1 MADQLL
7 RLEGLQVHFPIRGGF
22 VDSVLRRPR
31 GFVRAVDGIDLTLER
46 GEVLALVGE
55 SGSGKTTTGRVVV
68 KLTRQTAGR
77 VLFEGHDV
85 SATWGQRALRAYR
98 RRVQIIFQD
107 PYETLNPKQTI
118 HDFVAEPLMVNN
130 IGTTDEREAKVFAAL
145 EAAGLRPASDFAFR
159 FPHELSG
166 GQRQRVVIAGALV
179 MDPDVIV
186 ADEPVSMLDV
196 SIRTE
201 LLRLMLDLRRER
213 GLTYLFI
220 THDLSLAWVI
230 ADRIAVMY
238 LGKIMEIGP
247 AERVIR
253 SPRNPYTQ
261 ALVSVSPS
269 PEPPTPGQ
277 RARRTILQGETP
289 DAAHIPTGCR
299 FRPRCPMAFD
309 RCAVEEPP
317 LFDVGGGQ
325 SAACWL
331 AEPGRSLPTAAA
343 RVEPAGGRTARPA
356 AVGSIASTDMEGPE

>member
-1 MADQLL
+1 VSDDDLL
-7 RLEGLQVHFPIRGGF
+7 RLEALTVHFPIRGSLT
-22 VDSVLRRPR
+22 DALRRRPQ
-31 GFVRAVDGIDLTLER
+31 GVVRAVDGIDLYLRR
-46 GEVLALVGE
+46 GEVLGLVGE

-68 KLTRQTAGR
+68 KLTRQTSGR
-77 VLFEGHDV
+77 IVFEGRDV
-85 SATWGQRALRAYR
+85 SALWSLKELREYR
-98 RRVQIIFQD
+98 RRVQLIFQD
-107 PYETLNPKQTI
+107 PYETLNPKQSI
-118 HDFVAEPLMVNN
+118 YDFVAEPLVVNK
-130 IGTTDEREAKVFAAL
+130 IEKGEKRRARVMAAL
-145 EAAGLRPASDFAFR
+145 EAAGLRPATDFAYR

-201 LLRLMLDLRRER
+201 LLRLMLDLRQER

-247 AERVIR
+247 AEAVIR

-269 PEPPTPGQ
+269 PDPMTEGQ
-277 RARRTILQGETP
+277 RSRRTILVGETP
-289 DAAHIPTGCR
+289 DAAHVPPGCR
-299 FRPRCPMAFD
+299 FHPRCPVAFD
-309 RCAVEEPP
+309 RCKVEEPP
-317 LFDVGGGQ
+317 LFDLGDGHA
-325 SAACWL
+325 AACWL
-331 AEPGRSLPTAAA
+331 AEKDQLPVID
-343 RVEPAGGRTARPA
+343 RPVVPAVATP
-356 AVGSIASTDMEGPE
+356 VP